1 MIFIYGLL
9 LIFFMQ
15 LYGGFKIALLKRGN
29 LIYSQILAVVFTNI
43 ITYFQISVQD
53 KKFTGTGATG
63 GQSDRGGDHYPRVD
77 DDISLAV
84 PGHVPAE
91 SYY

>member
-1 MIFIYGLL
+1 M
-9 LIFFMQ
+9 
-15 LYGGFKIALLKRGN
+15 
-29 LIYSQILAVVFTNI
+29 NI
-43 ITYFQISVQD
+43 IIQLPLR
-53 KKFTGTGATG
+53 KNGTGATG

-91 SYY
+91 RAVIDIWRSFGLPSN